1 MSCESHWSTWD
12 SLYTLSE
19 EEVSEAEN
27 DEDEGQSPGSGH
39 NSHTYCS
46 FCKENINMSLCL
58 TDRLELMEKKLFCL
72 LKIKSELTNQLTERT
87 EQVECLEK
95 EVNDL
100 KDLVEKEEVV
110 PTNSIRHYRKSILSN
125 IKKQVLKST
134 SRSASMPE
142 KLDCISNA
150 PRKREKSLLKTIKK
164 KAQLIG
170 GSRTRTTE
178 IQHSTHSGEEFEVPV
193 DIKQSEVEAESFVS
207 RWSNETV
214 LI

>member
-1 MSCESHWSTWD
+1 
-12 SLYTLSE
+12 
-19 EEVSEAEN
+19 
-27 DEDEGQSPGSGH
+27 
-39 NSHTYCS
+39 
-46 FCKENINMSLCL
+46 MSLCL

-72 LKIKSELTNQLTERT
+72 LKIKSDLTNQLTERT

-100 KDLVEKEEVV
+100 KDLVGKEEVV

-150 PRKREKSLLKTIKK
+150 TRKREKSLLKTIKK

-207 RWSNETV
+207 RWFVHTF
-214 LI
+214 